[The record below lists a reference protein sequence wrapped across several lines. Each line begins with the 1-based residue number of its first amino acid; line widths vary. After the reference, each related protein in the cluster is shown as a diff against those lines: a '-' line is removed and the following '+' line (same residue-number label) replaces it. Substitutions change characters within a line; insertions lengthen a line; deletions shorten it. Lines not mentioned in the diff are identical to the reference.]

1 MRIDAKGVKSYT
13 LLGISDTLLEISK
26 MSLGISGSPTR

>member
-13 LLGISDTLLEISK
+13 LLGISNMSLGISK